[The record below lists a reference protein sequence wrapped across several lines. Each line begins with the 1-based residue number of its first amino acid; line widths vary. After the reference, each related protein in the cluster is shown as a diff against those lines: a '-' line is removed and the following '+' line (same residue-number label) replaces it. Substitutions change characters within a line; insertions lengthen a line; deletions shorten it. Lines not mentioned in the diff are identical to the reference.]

1 MRKTQMA
8 LAAVALVASTAAMA
22 DGVTIYGN
30 LDVGVGT
37 TKAGATSQGT
47 KLQTSGGFIAGNNWG
62 LKGSTDLGSGLAAGF
77 TLQQGINL
85 DGNSDNG
92 GNGTLFNQVAAVNLG
107 SSDVGT
113 ITLGQQLSPWVAGLA
128 GNMHGNGHFFVNRL
142 IMGQPG
148 TFDSAAGPALRSGGC
163 YSLNKTSS
171 TPAVQSS
178 GGCGLGMQ
186 DGGFFQRN
194 AITYTSPAIAG
205 FTGTLMQTLRQG
217 SDNQTGGTQAAS
229 VAGDAYTALNIGGSV
244 GDIGLNVV
252 YHDRSA
258 TYSGTG
264 LGVTVPV
271 AGLTLKGTYIAQKS
285 QQSTAANDTDG
296 KVSSWSLGASYPLT
310 DATTVAVQYA
320 SNNAKGSTLSGQSLT
335 GVHLQH
341 MLGKTTS
348 VYASY
353 TRGTNGA
360 MSDYSNRGTGSGLS
374 SATNTTTVIGITQSF

>member
-1 MRKTQMA
+1 MRKTQIA
-8 LAAVALVASTAAMA
+8 LAAVALVASTAVLAE
-22 DGVTIYGN
+22 GVTVYGN
-30 LDVGVGT
+30 LDVGVGS
-37 TKAGATSQGT
+37 TKSGTTSQGT

-62 LKGSTDLGSGLAAGF
+62 LKGATDLGSGLSAGF
-77 TLQQGINL
+77 VLQQGINL

-107 SSDVGT
+107 SADVGT
-113 ITLGQQLSPWVAGLA
+113 LTLGQQLSPWVAGLA

-148 TFDSAAGPALRSGGC
+148 TFDAAAGPALRAGGC
-163 YSLNKTSS
+163 YKLDKTSETADTVS
-171 TPAVQSS
+171 A

-205 FTGTLMQTLRQG
+205 FTGSLMQTLRQG
-217 SDNQTGGTQAAS
+217 SDNQTGGTQATS
-229 VAGDAYTALNIGGSV
+229 VTGDAYTAANIGGSI

-252 YHDRSA
+252 YHSRSQ
-258 TYSGTG
+258 TFSGTG

-271 AGLTLKGTYIAQKS
+271 AGLTLKGTYISQKALHTNGS
-285 QQSTAANDTDG
+285 DTDG
-296 KVSSWSLGASYPLT
+296 KVGSWSLGASYPLT

-320 SNNAKGSTLSGQSLT
+320 SNDAKSTTVSGQSLT
-335 GVHLQH
+335 GLHLQH
-341 MLGKTTS
+341 KLSKTTS
-348 VYASY
+348 VYGTY

-360 MSDYSNRGTGSGLS
+360 QSDYSNRGSGSGLGT
-374 SATNTTTVIGITQSF
+374 ATNTTYVVGITQSF

>member
-1 MRKTQMA
+1 MKRTQIA
-8 LAAVALVASTAAMA
+8 LAAVALVASSAALA
-22 DGVTIYGN
+22 QDGVTVYGN
-30 LDVGVGT
+30 LDVGIGS
-37 TKAGATSQGT
+37 TKAGTTSQGT

-62 LKGSTDLGSGLAAGF
+62 LKGATDLGSGLSAGF

-107 SSDVGT
+107 SADVGT

-148 TFDSAAGPALRSGGC
+148 TFDSAAGPDLATCTVDSASDR
-163 YSLNKTSS
+163 TV
-171 TPAVQSS
+171 AVSKS
-178 GGCGLGMQ
+178 CGAGMQ
-186 DGGFFQRN
+186 GGGFFQRN
-194 AITYTSPAIAG
+194 AVTYTSPAIAG

-217 SDNQTGGTQAAS
+217 SDNASAATGQQNAS

-252 YHDRSA
+252 YHDRSQ

-285 QQSTAANDTDG
+285 QQSAAANDTDG

-320 SNNAKGSTLSGQSLT
+320 SNNAKGTTLSGQSLT

-341 MLGKTTS
+341 KLGKTTS

-374 SATNTTTVIGITQSF
+374 SDTNTTTVIGVTQSF